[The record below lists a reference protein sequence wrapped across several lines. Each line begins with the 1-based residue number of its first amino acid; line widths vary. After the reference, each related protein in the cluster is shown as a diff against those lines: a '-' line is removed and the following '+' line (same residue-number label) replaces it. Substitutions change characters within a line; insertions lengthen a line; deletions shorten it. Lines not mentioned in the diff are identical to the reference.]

1 MLRLGPSD
9 GTPVRRVL
17 AIGAHSDDLE
27 IGCGGTVLA
36 LTRANRGLAVD
47 WVVLAAEG
55 DARVSIWLVTGSLL
69 AAIVVWLESGPDNAK
84 EIGRASCRERVFRT
98 V

>member
-27 IGCGGTVLA
+27 IGCGGTILA
-36 LTRANRGLAVD
+36 LCDAGARRLDPLGSSSLARRAR
-47 WVVLAAEG
+47 
-55 DARVSIWLVTGSLL
+55 
-69 AAIVVWLESGPDNAK
+69 
-84 EIGRASCRERVFRT
+84 
-98 V
+98 